1 MAGLTQNP
9 DQNQNASV
17 RSNGKSVEEAIQN
30 ALAILKLERNQVRV
44 QIIDE
49 GKRGI
54 LGLGAKD
61 ALVEVIPLQSVIAAV
76 EKKASAPAEENT
88 STQAPETPQVEAE
101 EEVPVTASS
110 AGQAQPAVAT
120 TPQTDPE
127 PISLPETTLALPVQE
142 QPHIQAYAKQTLE
155 TLLDKMGVP
164 ANVAVR
170 IGHDLVEE
178 DETPPLTLDITG
190 DDLGLLI
197 GRRGETLRAL
207 QFVVR
212 QILNKEASQWVPLI
226 IDVEYYLVRRRKSL
240 KQLAHTMADKVV
252 FSKRKMSLE
261 PMSSHER
268 RIVHLA
274 LRDHEHVYTRSVGDA
289 DKRKVVILPK

>member
-76 EKKASAPAEENT
+76 EKKATAPADENT
-88 STQAPETPQVEAE
+88 STQAPETPQSQADEA
-101 EEVPVTASS
+101 PVAETSTE
-110 AGQAQPAVAT
+110 QLEPAVAPS
-120 TPQTDPE
+120 PQTDPE